1 MRGTKNMN
9 SEKYIEYQKC
19 GNLIDFYHHIMKEC
33 NQIIKYNQFLKSLY
47 SILETFTN
55 EKRANVFRYYY
66 IYNHSIVWIRY
77 NLDFRSCTAVERI
90 IHTAE
95 KEISKKFVIMMGI
108 RNTYNEIKE

>member
-1 MRGTKNMN
+1 
-9 SEKYIEYQKC
+9 
-19 GNLIDFYHHIMKEC
+19 MKEC

-77 NLDFRSCTAVERI
+77 NLDFCSCTAVERM